1 MKMPSAKSTHRVS
14 AWLVMFSQSA
24 FLLAL
29 PGLLEAA
36 DPGSQPKT
44 IPATPIVPAK
54 PQPATSTKATVPT
67 LKAGT
72 PAPDFASA
80 DLKGRTVRLSDWKG
94 KVVVLDFWATWC
106 GPCQQSLP
114 HTQEVARQFKDQGV
128 VVLAVCTSDTRAKFE
143 SWMNTK
149 QANYPDLAFT
159 RDPNDRGSAA
169 YDDRASKKLY
179 GVTGIPTQFIIGR
192 DSKIVAV
199 LVGYDADDVRLEAAL
214 ARAGLKVDPSIVEKG
229 EAQFKKEG

>member
-1 MKMPSAKSTHRVS
+1 MNMPSAKSTHPVS
-14 AWLVMFSQSA
+14 AWLVMVSQSA
-24 FLLAL
+24 CLLAL

-36 DPGSQPKT
+36 DTGSQPQT
-44 IPATPIVPAK
+44 IPATPIVPVK
-54 PQPATSTKATVPT
+54 PQPGSTKANMPT
-67 LKAGT
+67 LKAGA
-72 PAPDFASA
+72 PAPDFASV
-80 DLKGRTVRLSDWKG
+80 DLNGRTVRLSDWKG

-106 GPCQQSLP
+106 GPCQLSLP
-114 HTQEVARQFKDQGV
+114 HTQQVAKQFKDQEV

-149 QANYPDLAFT
+149 QANYPNVAFA

-214 ARAGLKVDPSIVEKG
+214 ARAGVKVDQSIVEKG
-229 EAQFKKEG
+229 EAQIKKEG

>member
-1 MKMPSAKSTHRVS
+1 MKMPSAKSTRRVS
-14 AWLVMFSQSA
+14 AWLVMVSHSA
-24 FLLAL
+24 LLLAL

-36 DPGSQPKT
+36 DTGPLPKT

-54 PQPATSTKATVPT
+54 PQPGTSTKASVPT

-72 PAPDFASA
+72 PAPDFASV
-80 DLKGRTVRLSDWKG
+80 DLNGRTVRLSDWKG

-106 GPCQQSLP
+106 GPCQLSLP

-143 SWMNTK
+143 SWMNAK
-149 QANYPDLAFT
+149 QANYPDVAFT
-159 RDPNDRGSAA
+159 CDPNDRGSAA

-192 DSKIVAV
+192 DSKIVTV
-199 LVGYDADDVRLEAAL
+199 LVGYDTDDVRLEAAL
-214 ARAGLKVDPSIVEKG
+214 ARAGVKVDSSIVEKG